1 MHSVLAGRLMTPALL
16 GLRNGAGLDEG
27 ELSYACVEIGAV
39 VRENGRLSAIRRAD
53 NGTWE
58 LPGGVLEVDETPQA
72 GVVREVL
79 EETGVRVEAQ
89 QLTGVHKNMARGIVA
104 LVFRCRPAGGDA
116 RISDEASAVGWLT
129 PAEVGERMAE
139 VYAVRLLD
147 AVGGGGPQVRAH
159 DGRRFV
165 S

>member
-1 MHSVLAGRLMTPALL
+1 MSNSAPVARSTPPLHSVSVA
-16 GLRNGAGLDEG
+16 
-27 ELSYACVEIGAV
+27 GAV
-39 VRENGRLSAIRRAD
+39 VREDGRLLAIRRAD

-58 LPGGVLEVDETPQA
+58 LPGGVLELDETPQG

-79 EETGVRVEAQ
+79 EETGVRVEVER
-89 QLTGVHKNMARGIVA
+89 LTGVYKNLARGIVA
-104 LVFRCRPAGGDA
+104 LVFRCRPVGGDV
-116 RISDEASAVGWLT
+116 RVSDEASAVEWLT
-129 PAEVGERMAE
+129 PGEVRERMAE

-147 AVGGGGPQVRAH
+147 ALDGGGPHVRAH